1 MTLRN
6 SDPGSFGADELAL
19 LSTGKLLALS
29 RLILAELRHREVI
42 RSGNAPAGD
51 YAELLVRVAT
61 SSPQPR
67 RRAGTCRLPTASG
80 CR

>member
-1 MTLRN
+1 VAV
-6 SDPGSFGADELAL
+6 DDEALGPNLAR

-61 SSPQPR
+61 GGELAPCFAEELG
-67 RRAGTCRLPTASG
+67 RADA
-80 CR
+80 